1 MTSGVNLPFHRFSFR
16 ILYFK
21 FDWVGILLEIQKVEK
36 ILNKRVLGEI
46 NFLNQIAEIRIP
58 FLVR

>member
-21 FDWVGILLEIQKVEK
+21 FDWVKKK
-36 ILNKRVLGEI
+36 ILFFRLFIIKLK
-46 NFLNQIAEIRIP
+46 FLFNHLCPIDASVHIH
-58 FLVR
+58 F